1 MTTQEVQLMEYV
13 VTIAKGYG
21 YTAHTFVFNDRM
33 EAFDFA
39 ELAAGHGDGVNVKI
53 EFGKEESDE

>member
-1 MTTQEVQLMEYV
+1 MEYV

-21 YTAHTFVFNDRM
+21 YTAHTFVFDDRM

-39 ELAAGHGDGVNVKI
+39 EQAAAHGDGVTVRV

>member
-1 MTTQEVQLMEYV
+1 MRYV

-21 YTAHTFVFNDRM
+21 YTAHVYTFGDRS

-39 ELAAGHGDGVNVKI
+39 EMAAEHGQGVNVRV
-53 EFGKEESDE
+53 EFEKEENDE

>member
-1 MTTQEVQLMEYV
+1 MEYV

-21 YTAHTFVFNDRM
+21 YTAHVFNFDDRT

-39 ELAAGHGDGVNVKI
+39 ELAFMHGSGVNVKI
-53 EFGKEESDE
+53 EFNKEESDE

>member
-1 MTTQEVQLMEYV
+1 MEYI

-21 YTAHTFVFNDRM
+21 YTAHVYQFDDRT

-39 ELAAGHGDGVNVKI
+39 ELAFMHGNEVNVKI
-53 EFGKEESDE
+53 EFNKEADDE